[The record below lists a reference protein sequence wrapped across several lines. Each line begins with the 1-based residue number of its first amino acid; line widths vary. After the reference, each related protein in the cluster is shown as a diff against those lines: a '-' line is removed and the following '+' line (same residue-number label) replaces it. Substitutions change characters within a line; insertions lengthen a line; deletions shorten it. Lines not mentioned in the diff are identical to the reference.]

1 MTSPFL
7 LASWIL
13 ILCAMAVSWQAGS
26 RSDRKAIA
34 CIALAT
40 LCSGFAYSHLAI
52 GQALFANFLIDACL
66 LLGIT
71 AYALRSGRCW
81 PVWFAGFHGATVVFE
96 LVSYFLPEGARMISW
111 RVGSFWFIPAFV
123 AMTAGIYLDRRMWE
137 ANAPK

>member
-1 MTSPFL
+1 MTSLFL

-34 CIALAT
+34 CIALIT
-40 LCSGFAYSHLAI
+40 LCSGFAYSHFPI

-66 LLGIT
+66 LVGIT
-71 AYALRSGRCW
+71 AYALSSGRCW

-96 LVSYFLPEGARMISW
+96 LVACILPVESRMIAW
-111 RVGSFWFIPAFV
+111 RIGSFWFIPAFV
-123 AMTAGIYLDRRMWE
+123 AMAAGTYLDRRMWE